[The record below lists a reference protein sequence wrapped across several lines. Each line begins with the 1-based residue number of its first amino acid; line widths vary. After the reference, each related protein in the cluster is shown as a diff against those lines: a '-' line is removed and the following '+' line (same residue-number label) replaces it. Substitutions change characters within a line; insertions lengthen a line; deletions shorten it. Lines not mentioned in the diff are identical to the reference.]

1 MWKDKADIVQ
11 GIAGM
16 YWILSFISFFLFAT
30 IIISGESWLLL
41 FLFMG
46 IIPCSL
52 SIVVIAIKEDS
63 KWNLPAFIGFFF
75 SLIFTLRILLALIGV
90 YPFYPYDLPEY
101 FPVLYVHICM
111 PLVGTAFILQ
121 AFDATKHM
129 WKDKADIVQG
139 IAGIYILFSSA
150 FLLGLLPQVVESTIY
165 FLAFYQ
171 NFYLFLAMNIAI
183 PIVLSLVILLMKED
197 DGWDLFGFVGILM
210 SLSFGIWLV
219 LVLANFYIYPDMSQA
234 TYNIIQAVIIGPVVG
249 IGFLLE
255 AFDIIK
261 PLKFK

>member
-63 KWNLPAFIGFFF
+63 KWNLP
-75 SLIFTLRILLALIGV
+75 ALIGV